1 MFSKVKFEI
10 ISGLYCDFLNFLVE
24 KEYCISSVEKTDF
37 GVTAICYGR
46 DYKSIARQAKLFQC
60 RTKILKREGAY
71 YKVRNILKRKG
82 AICGVA
88 MVFLCVFLF
97 SNIIWRVDVISPD
110 ESLKKDVYSLLYTN
124 DVCAGS
130 IFSENI
136 NKAVRQKI
144 FMDVENV
151 GYVTLNFHK
160 GILTCKIDPAISPP
174 SYLKNQTDG
183 NITATESGVIDDLR
197 VYSGFSKVTA
207 GQSVYKGDILVS
219 PTYVDRNGT
228 IQQVMPRAY
237 IKALCQKEYTAQ
249 LDFDKE
255 IYLRTGEAEKQSVI
269 KFLGFNI
276 VTQKADTDGWSN
288 YDVERM
294 FYPLTVLNFRFP
306 VTVEATNYYNKEK
319 VHITRDAKTTC
330 LAAEKVIDTMI
341 QNDFSLIS
349 EENRYYNY
357 LVEENGM
364 TVVCTVVGYYDITK

>member
-24 KEYCISSVEKTDF
+24 NEYCISMVEKTDF
-37 GVTAICYGR
+37 GVTAICYGQ
-46 DYKSIARQAKLFQC
+46 DYKSIARLAKSFQC

-71 YKVRNILKRKG
+71 FKVRNILKRKG

-110 ESLKKDVYSLLYTN
+110 ESIKKDVYSLLYTN

-130 IFSENI
+130 IFSENKNRDI
-136 NKAVRQKI
+136 RQKI

-160 GILTCKIDPAISPP
+160 GILTCKIDPAINPP
-174 SYLKNQTDG
+174 SYLENRTDG
-183 NITATESGVIDDLR
+183 NILATESGVIDDLR
-197 VYSGFSKVTA
+197 VYNGFSKVTE

-219 PTYVDRNGT
+219 STYLDRNGT
-228 IQQVMPRAY
+228 VQQVMPRAY

-255 IYLRTGEAEKQSVI
+255 IYLRTGETQKQSVV
-269 KFLGFNI
+269 KFLGLDI
-276 VTQKADTDGWSN
+276 TTEKADTDGWSN

-306 VTVEATNYYNKEK
+306 VTVEETKYYNKNKE
-319 VHITRDAKTTC
+319 HITRDTKTTC
-330 LAAEKVIDTMI
+330 LAAEKVIGAMI
-341 QNDFSLIS
+341 QQDFSLIS

-364 TVVCTVVGYYDITK
+364 TVVCTVLGYYDITK